1 MTETAAITGFY
12 QSAFERMEREGF
24 NGQPEAVRNM
34 RLSAMER
41 FMQLGFPTTRMEAW
55 RNTSVEPIAGTE
67 FHLPDWDLPAAG
79 LQSLDSVTLEDSLR
93 VVVVG
98 GLIRPELSR
107 LDGLP
112 QGVEIRGLAEA
123 LGSIPEQVLP
133 HLGRYADFNEQAFA
147 ALNTAF
153 LYDGVFISVPPGVVV
168 DRLVHLLY
176 ISTAATRLH
185 YHYARLDGLPVAG
198 TARAGQAGQA
208 ATVSHP
214 RTLVVAGENSRLAV
228 VEHYVGLSG
237 PGRARRSGYAEA
249 PGQPRRAVYDES
261 GEAVQTGLPSGPIFT
276 NAVTEI
282 AAGAG
287 SVVDYVRVQQESDNT
302 THIATV
308 QTHQDADSR
317 VGLHTFT
324 VGGGLVRNNVN
335 TILAGEGA
343 EVALNGLY
351 LVNGRQHVDNHTR
364 IDHVAP
370 HCTSTENYKGIL
382 DDRGHAV
389 FNGRIVVHTDAQKTN
404 ATQSNQNLMLSDK
417 ALVNTNPQLEIYAD
431 DVKCTHGSTVGQVD
445 EETMFYFLSRGIDR
459 ETARRLLIHGFTQE
473 IISLVENDNVRKYV
487 DGLVSRWL
495 PDGHVPIK
503 AITEGRRIPA
513 DG

>member
-98 GLIRPELSR
+98 GRIRPELSR

-153 LYDGVFISVPPGVVV
+153 LYDGVFISVPLGVVV

-176 ISTAATRLH
+176 ISTPATANCQLPTATATRLH

-228 VEHYVGLSG
+228 VEHYVGL
-237 PGRARRSGYAEA
+237 PG
-249 PGQPRRAVYDES
+249 
-261 GEAVQTGLPSGPIFT
+261 VQTGLPSGPIFT

-343 EVALNGLY
+343 EVAMNGLY

>member
-98 GLIRPELSR
+98 GRIRPELSR

-168 DRLVHLLY
+168 DRPVHLLY

-185 YHYARLDGLPVAG
+185 YHYARLD
-198 TARAGQAGQA
+198 AGQAGQA

-214 RTLVVAGENSRLAV
+214 RTLVVAGENSWLTV
-228 VEHYVGLSG
+228 VEHYVGL
-237 PGRARRSGYAEA
+237 PG
-249 PGQPRRAVYDES
+249 
-261 GEAVQTGLPSGPIFT
+261 VQTGLPSGPIFT

-324 VGGGLVRNNVN
+324 VGGGLVRNDVN
-335 TILAGEGA
+335 TVLAGEGA
-343 EVALNGLY
+343 EAALNGLY
-351 LVNGRQHVDNHTR
+351 LVRGRRHVDNHTR

-370 HCTSTENYKGIL
+370 HCTSRENYKGIL

-473 IISLVENDNVRKYV
+473 VIGLVENDNVRKYV